1 MRVWTLVLTLLMG
14 LGMANGQKDKDVR
27 EKEKESGAAKAL
39 HDLFAA
45 EWDYRMQ
52 QEPDFA
58 SELGDRRWND
68 RWPDDSLEAFA
79 RRSQHNQDVLAR
91 LAKIDRNG
99 LAPADQLN
107 YDLF

>member
-1 MRVWTLVLTLLMG
+1 MRVWTLVLALLMG
-14 LGMANGQKDKDVR
+14 LGMANAQNDSAKDK
-27 EKEKESGAAKAL
+27 EKGKESVAATAL
-39 HDLFAA
+39 HELFSA
-45 EWDYRMQ
+45 EWDYGMQ

-79 RRSQHNQDVLAR
+79 RRNQHNQEVLAR

-99 LAPADQLN
+99 L
-107 YDLF
+107 